1 MKAGILSVFT
11 FDFMRHAFIAGTLI
25 AIMCGAIGVFI
36 MARNLSFIAHTFS
49 HIGFAGASFAVFAGL
64 DPLTG
69 LLIFTLA
76 GALGVGQLGVR
87 MFRRDAAVSVILSLA
102 LGLGILFLSLSDVQ
116 GSFTKTILFG
126 SVVGI
131 DLQDVWQ
138 LVGLT
143 AIGLLS
149 LACGYR
155 WLKFDSFDQIGA
167 EAAGLPVRLI
177 SIGFLLLMAVAVS
190 VTVQIVGALL
200 VFSLMTVPAAAARLF
215 TQSIFGMILLAALL
229 AVIGVWFGLTA
240 GYYTNAPV
248 SFFIVLFESISYF
261 AGLLYQKVGQAHER
275 AL

>member
-1 MKAGILSVFT
+1 MKAGNLNVFA

-64 DPLTG
+64 DPLIG

-76 GALGVGQLGVR
+76 GAFGVGQLGVR

-143 AIGLLS
+143 TLVLLS
-149 LACGYR
+149 LAAGYR

-200 VFSLMTVPAAAARLF
+200 VFALMTVPAAASRLF
-215 TQSIFGMILLAALL
+215 TQSIVGMILLASLL
-229 AVIGVWFGLTA
+229 AVIGVWLGLIA

-248 SFFIVLFESISYF
+248 SFFIVLFEALSYF
-261 AGLLYQKVGQAHER
+261 SGLVYQKAGRLRQR

>member
-1 MKAGILSVFT
+1 MFT

-143 AIGLLS
+143 AIVLLS

-248 SFFIVLFESISYF
+248 SFFLVL
-261 AGLLYQKVGQAHER
+261 L
-275 AL
+275 